1 MDSDDRSDVTAPT
14 SGTESTTV
22 GSKGITDREQTP
34 ASGGLARLRERF
46 DSRGDGMS
54 RVDAERAV
62 ERSRRVGGLMDEA
75 FTVPGLGYRVGLDP
89 LVGIAPVAGDA
100 VAATTSLYIV
110 AEAVRIG
117 APVRTLVTMVLL
129 IGIDFLVGSIPVL
142 GTALDAVLKV
152 NKWNAS
158 MLESHVESSF
168 N

>member
-22 GSKGITDREQTP
+22 GSEGITDREQTP

-46 DSRGDGMS
+46 GSRGDGMS

-100 VAATTSLYIV
+100 V
-110 AEAVRIG
+110 RIG

-142 GTALDAVLKV
+142 GTVLDAVLKV